1 MKLLGQYKNGNYTTR
16 IFSDGTK
23 VRITND
29 DEFIPEFA
37 ENMDVKITDKC
48 SQGCAFCYEG
58 CTAHGRHAKLMK
70 GDGTPAQKWME
81 DLKPYTELAINGND
95 MDHPELV
102 SFLKYMKSKKVITNI
117 TVNQNQFEKSS
128 GYILDLYNKK
138 LIHGVGVSLINPTDY
153 FIVQAK
159 SIPTI
164 VIHTIAGVLTKE
176 QIDKMSN
183 HDLKLLILGY
193 KDLRRGSKYLEEH
206 GSEINENIKML
217 ASSLENVTSS
227 FKVVSFDNLALE
239 QLSVKENLFKDKPE
253 EWDTFYMGDDG
264 TMTYYIDAVNETYSK
279 NSCMPAEL
287 RYSSKGLT
295 SQEMFNKI
303 VKGN

>member
-1 MKLLGQYKNGNYTTR
+1 MKLLGQYKNGNYTTK
-16 IFSDGTK
+16 IYSDGTK
-23 VRITND
+23 VRMTND

-58 CTAHGRHAKLMK
+58 CTIHGRHAKLMK

-102 SFLKYMKSKKVITNI
+102 PFLKYMKSKKVITNI
-117 TVNQNQFEKSS
+117 TVNQNQFEKSC

-176 QIDKMSN
+176 QLDKMSN

-193 KDLRRGSKYLEEH
+193 KDLRRGSKYLEDH
-206 GSEINENIKML
+206 GSEINENINML

-239 QLSVKENLFKDKPE
+239 QLSVKENLFADKPE

-279 NSCMPAEL
+279 NSCMPAEF

-303 VKGN
+303 VKEN